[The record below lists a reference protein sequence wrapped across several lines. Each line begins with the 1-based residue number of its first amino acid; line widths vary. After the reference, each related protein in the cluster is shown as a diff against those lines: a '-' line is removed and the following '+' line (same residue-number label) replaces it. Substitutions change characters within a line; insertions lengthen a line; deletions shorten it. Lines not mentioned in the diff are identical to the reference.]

1 MIIDSITRCPVEL
14 LLKVLTMTPALLVD
28 NLTVSLHGLPLVNG
42 VSFTIEPG
50 EKVALLGA
58 SGSGKSLT
66 ASALLGQLPPSMDV
80 SGSLRIDGRLVPL
93 RRRLTDASGLA
104 AIHQNPLAALNPL
117 VRLGSQLAIPLRK
130 AGLSAQATRERTV
143 ELLTSV
149 GIEDPERLL
158 SSHSGEL
165 SGGQLQR
172 VCIALALACRSSV
185 LVADEPTTAL
195 DVVSQAKVLDVLAG
209 PSASAQAL
217 LFITHD
223 LAAAEALCTR
233 ALVMRAGRIVEEAP
247 MDILLA
253 QPAHSYTAQLVEAAG
268 AGLDV
273 AGLVAGRMEA
283 WA

>member
-1 MIIDSITRCPVEL
+1 
-14 LLKVLTMTPALLVD
+14 MTPALLVD
-28 NLTVSLHGLPLVNG
+28 DLTVSLHGRSLVKG

-66 ASALLGQLPPSMDV
+66 ASGLLGQLPPSMDV
-80 SGSLRIDGRLVPL
+80 SGSLRIDGRYIRL
-93 RRRLTDASGLA
+93 RRRPTEATGLS

-117 VRLGSQLAIPLRK
+117 VRLGSQLAIPLKR
-130 AGLSAQATRERTV
+130 AGLSPQSTQERAV

-149 GIEDPERLL
+149 GIEDPERML
-158 SSHSGEL
+158 SSYSGEL

-209 PSASAQAL
+209 PSAAAQAM

-223 LAAAEALCTR
+223 LAAAETLCTR
-233 ALVMRAGRIVEEAP
+233 ALVIKAGRIVEEAP

-253 QPAHSYTAQLVEAAG
+253 RPAHSYTAQLVEAAG
-268 AGLDV
+268 AGLGANRV
-273 AGLVAGRMEA
+273 EA
-283 WA
+283 NA

>member
-1 MIIDSITRCPVEL
+1 
-14 LLKVLTMTPALLVD
+14 MTPALLVD
-28 NLTVSLHGLPLVNG
+28 NLTVSLHGLALVNE
-42 VSFTIEPG
+42 VSFTIDPG

-66 ASALLGQLPPSMDV
+66 AAALLGQLPPSMAV
-80 SGSLRIDGRLVPL
+80 SGSLRIDGRYVQL
-93 RRRLTDASGLA
+93 RRRPTDATGLA
-104 AIHQNPLAALNPL
+104 AIHQNPLASLNPL

-130 AGLSAQATRERTV
+130 TGLSARSAQEKAI
-143 ELLTSV
+143 ELLISV
-149 GIEDPERLL
+149 GMEDPERML
-158 SSHSGEL
+158 SSYSGEL

-195 DVVSQAKVLDVLAG
+195 DAVSQARVLAVLAG

-223 LAAAEALCTR
+223 LAAADALCTR

-247 MDILLA
+247 MEILLA
-253 QPAHSYTAQLVEAAG
+253 QPAHSYTAQLVEAAR
-268 AGLDV
+268 AGLLADIK
-273 AGLVAGRMEA
+273 EA
-283 WA
+283 SV

>member
-1 MIIDSITRCPVEL
+1 
-14 LLKVLTMTPALLVD
+14 MTPALLVD

-66 ASALLGQLPPSMDV
+66 ASALLGQLPPSMAV
-80 SGSLRIDGRLVPL
+80 SGSLRIDGRRVPL
-93 RRRLTDASGLA
+93 RRRPTDASGLS

-130 AGLSAQATRERTV
+130 AGLSAQSTQLSALD
-143 ELLTSV
+143 LLTSL
-149 GIEDPERLL
+149 GIEDPERIL
-158 SSHSGEL
+158 SRYSGEL

-209 PSASAQAL
+209 PSASAQAM

-253 QPAHSYTAQLVEAAG
+253 QPAHSYTAQLVEAALEG
-268 AGLDV
+268 FDAN
-273 AGLVAGRMEA
+273 RMEA
-283 WA
+283 RA